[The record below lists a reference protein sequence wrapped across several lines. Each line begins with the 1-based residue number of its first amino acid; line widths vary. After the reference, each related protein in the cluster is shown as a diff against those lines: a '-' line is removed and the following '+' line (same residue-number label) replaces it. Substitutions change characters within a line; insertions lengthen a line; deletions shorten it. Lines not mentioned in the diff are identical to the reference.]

1 MRKGLIPT
9 MLGTAVTGA
18 AIYSRVPDLSRRKLK
33 KMDMGSMVATGL
45 LGFGLAHVVLGSMD
59 LLKGK

>member
-18 AIYSRVPDLSRRKLK
+18 AIATRVPNMTKRKLR
-33 KMDMGSMVATGL
+33 KMDVGSMVATGI

-59 LLKGK
+59 LFRGK